1 MNLSGTLDQDPKVQE
16 ERERLLTGDG
26 KSGEVTALE
35 WSATRFRWSPV
46 KGENTDELRDVTA
59 NPSMSSRCSIA
70 SRRIRKRRLE
80 TGAASA

>member
-1 MNLSGTLDQDPKVQE
+1 VV
-16 ERERLLTGDG
+16 GDEVPVV
-26 KSGEVTALE
+26 SGE
-35 WSATRFRWSPV
+35 
-46 KGENTDELRDVTA
+46 GENTDELQDVTA